1 MAVERKTSIL
11 STRVQQAESN
21 ELRRALM
28 NVEYTGRQCEIT
40 PAIRKE
46 VETRLTKIRK
56 ILGNRFETKVILV
69 VEKHRHKAE
78 ITIKPR
84 NGPLV
89 GVAQAGDMNAAIH
102 GAFEHL
108 ENQAVKYKSRWRTR
122 KRRQP
127 QSSSPRQWI
136 GGMLQDGNGSA
147 REKEGH
153 AILDLV
159 AHKFPAVAPSTAVHL
174 VRSTEAVA
182 IHPMT
187 LEEAI
192 KEAHFRD
199 RDVFVFRDP
208 QGKVMVLHRT
218 RDGKMELIEAP

>member
-1 MAVERKTSIL
+1 
-11 STRVQQAESN
+11 
-21 ELRRALM
+21 M

-56 ILGNRFETKVILV
+56 ILGNRFETKVILI

-102 GAFEHL
+102 EAFEHL

-122 KRRQP
+122 KRRPP
-127 QSSSPRQWI
+127 QSSSPGRWE
-136 GGMLQDGNGSA
+136 GRVPQDPVAAA
-147 REKEGH
+147 RDEERRT
-153 AILDLV
+153 AVLDLV
-159 AHKFPAVAPSTAVHL
+159 AHRFPAIAPSTAVHL

-182 IHPMT
+182 MRPMT

-218 RDGKMELIEAP
+218 RDGKMELIEVP